1 MALAAMVYLD
11 ANATEP
17 LRPEA
22 RAAMLSAFDGVGNP
36 SSIHRFGRSVRRV
49 VEDARESL
57 AARFGGRPGDLVFV
71 SGGTEADALAVHA
84 LGRDRRLIIG
94 ATEHDAIRSA
104 ASGASVLPVDRDG
117 IADLDA
123 LRVMLGAGG
132 PALVCLMLANNETGT
147 IQPIRDAAMLCREY
161 GALLHV
167 DAVQAAGRLG
177 GDLDTYLPLPL
188 REGAGGRGRHPQDR
202 APTTPPPAP
211 PSRGGES
218 VGLAMPPPIQP
229 PAPGMDMP
237 LPIQPL
243 TPRLALPPPIN
254 SLAPGRTAP
263 PPSGAAHPGPPPPT
277 VSLNTL
283 LCHSLALSSH
293 KIGGPPGVGA
303 LLLTPELSAIP
314 ALITGGG
321 QERGRRGGTLAA
333 PLIAGFAAAAAA
345 SCGNAAALA
354 PLRDTA
360 EQAAIAAG
368 AIVCGGGAPRL
379 PNTTCLALPGVRADA
394 QVIALDLEGIAISA
408 GAACSSGKVA
418 ASHVLT
424 AMGMRD
430 LAAQAIRVS
439 LPWNATAADIE
450 AFIAAYQRMADRL
463 RPTMAPRAA

>member
-1 MALAAMVYLD
+1 MAPAAMVYLD

-22 RAAMLSAFDGVGNP
+22 RVAMLSAFDGVGNP

-147 IQPIRDAAMLCREY
+147 IQPIREAAMLCREY

-167 DAVQAAGRLG
+167 DAVQAGGRLG
-177 GDLDTYLPLPL
+177 GDGFPIHPREAVAPTTTTTLPL

-202 APTTPPPAP
+202 AATTPPPTP

-218 VGLAMPPPIQP
+218 FGLA
-229 PAPGMDMP
+229 MP

-243 TPRLALPPPIN
+243 KH
-254 SLAPGRTAP
+254 GRTV
-263 PPSGAAHPGPPPPT
+263 PPPT
-277 VSLNTL
+277 GTADPGSLPSGVSLNTL

-345 SCGNAAALA
+345 CGNAAGLA
-354 PLRDTA
+354 PLRDAA

-368 AIVCGGGAPRL
+368 AIVCGGGGPRL

-424 AMGMRD
+424 AMGLGD